1 VFIAHLMPL
10 LKPTLRKG
18 NKLNKEAR
26 MNVETVGLQSEKQA
40 PHNPVAPFKLSSRTP
55 SSIQASVFKGV
66 TADKLWFGSLPVAV
80 FVMVSLLVYF
90 LSCEILSIICR
101 VKMM

>member
-1 VFIAHLMPL
+1 V
-10 LKPTLRKG
+10 RKG

-26 MNVETVGLQSEKQA
+26 TNVETVGLQSEKRA
-40 PHNPVAPFKLSSRTP
+40 SHHPVAPFKLSSRTP

-66 TADKLWFGSLPVAV
+66 TADESWFGGLPVAV
-80 FVMVSLLVYF
+80 FAMASLLVYF